1 MLRLVY
7 SRRPTYNNSSTVA
20 SNPLKAYAKLLYYLI
35 FAIMY
40 SIFGST
46 ADFVMVNSTWT
57 CRHIKSLWPFTSP
70 TVLHPPCDSR
80 GFSSS
85 PLTSKKP
92 YILSI
97 GQFRPEKDHSLQIRA
112 FKKFK
117 DECRNAMNA
126 KLVLLG
132 GCRDKGDE
140 GRVEE
145 LKGLVA
151 DLGLTDSVVFLLNEP
166 YSVLK
171 QYLSER

>member
-1 MLRLVY
+1 
-7 SRRPTYNNSSTVA
+7 
-20 SNPLKAYAKLLYYLI
+20 
-35 FAIMY
+35 
-40 SIFGST
+40 
-46 ADFVMVNSTWT
+46 
-57 CRHIKSLWPFTSP
+57 
-70 TVLHPPCDSR
+70 
-80 GFSSS
+80 
-85 PLTSKKP
+85 
-92 YILSI
+92 
-97 GQFRPEKDHSLQIRA
+97 
-112 FKKFK
+112 
-117 DECRNAMNA
+117 MNA